1 MPVVPGPS
9 EGVPEPAGGPGAAGL
24 CPVPPGERPLQPHHH
39 VRAGV
44 VPLHPEETGPA
55 GVSGLPRGRQ
65 LQHTVP
71 QTGVEGTREV

>member
-1 MPVVPGPS
+1 MPVVPGPF
-9 EGVPEPAGGPGAAGL
+9 EGVAETAGGPGATGPG
-24 CPVPPGERPLQPHHH
+24 PVPSRERPFQPDHH